1 MSLVLFLRC
10 VMFFYLCCN
19 QSNILMKDFITGI
32 CLLFF
37 SLLFLGCTKDD
48 ESRSVREAEFNISS
62 AYVDCNLPFNQTVT
76 RNAI

>member
-10 VMFFYLCCN
+10 VMFFYLCCD
-19 QSNILMKDFITGI
+19 QIQYTYEKFITGI

-37 SLLFLGCTKDD
+37 SLLFIGCSKDD
-48 ESRSVREAEFNISS
+48 ESKSVREAEFDTSS